1 LCEAAERLAGE
12 EEDVTEDVSGPG
24 GTVEAEIWELFDA
37 DEAVTDDIVFL
48 VAAALKSDDD
58 LAEQLGAD
66 AAAPQR
72 PATGTSDGPPPLRAF
87 LRSITVSGFR
97 GIGPS
102 ATLTLNPYRGITVI
116 SGRNGSGK
124 SSFAEALEYALT
136 GESYR
141 FAKRAKHWRDS
152 WRNLHAGEPA
162 AVQVDFAMESDDQ
175 RRGASAAVGV
185 EWTLGADLDGCRR
198 WSQVQAQKRET
209 VSALGWDQALITY
222 RPLMSYDE
230 LGGLLEDGPSNLY
243 DALNRLLGLDEIAD
257 ADDRLKNAEKRLGI
271 PRKTSNDS
279 RTRLVRLLD
288 ASPDPR
294 AAEVKRLI
302 ARRPYDLDAV
312 TATTLG
318 TESDRAAT
326 IARLRAIAK
335 LEVPDPA
342 QASQVANELRAAI
355 DASAAEADSA
365 ATAMAARA
373 TLLRQAL
380 HLHADIGDGPC
391 PLCEEG
397 TLDSEWRES
406 AQQRLAELDT
416 TTAQHLAVTQR
427 LARARGAAEGVFTAV
442 SRVPVVDDV
451 TVESLPAF
459 DQALVQAQST
469 PSNLSD
475 LPAHVE
481 SAAVTLAQTADAL
494 RTEAQAAAAELEDA
508 WAPVARAISAWV
520 ELETA
525 ARNDDGRLT
534 RVQAA
539 VQWLRTNAETLRQ
552 RRLAPVVDRAREIW
566 GRMRHE
572 SNVDLQGISLA
583 GASKRRKA
591 VVEGSVDGVP
601 AGALAVMSQG
611 ELHAL
616 ALALFIPRAMAADS
630 PFRFL
635 VLDDPIQAMDPAK
648 INGFLDVLV
657 DLSKTRQVIVFSHDD
672 RLPAAIRAR
681 SIPAQLLDVVRE
693 EGSVVVVKENE
704 SPAQRYIADATAVV
718 LDKDLDD
725 MVKRKAA
732 PGLFRMAVEA
742 AAHQRFFTERARQ
755 GGAYL
760 DSEKVW
766 EEAKTTQQRVA
777 LALTGS
783 ADSDVS
789 GWKSYRAHR
798 FPTMAICASGAH
810 NGAVLD
816 SSTLHDLRE
825 TVRDIM
831 ENR

>member
-1 LCEAAERLAGE
+1 MTGDETEA
-12 EEDVTEDVSGPG
+12 G

-37 DEAVTDDIVFL
+37 DEAVTDDIAFL
-48 VAAALKSDDD
+48 VAAALRSDED

-66 AAAPQR
+66 ASAPLR
-72 PATGTSDGPPPLRAF
+72 PPTSIADGPTPLRAF

-97 GIGPS
+97 GIGS
-102 ATLTLNPYRGITVI
+102 RATLTLNPYQGITVI

-124 SSFAEALEYALT
+124 SSFAEALELALT

-141 FAKRAKHWRDS
+141 FAKRARHWRDS
-152 WRNLHAGEPA
+152 WRNLHAGDPA
-162 AVQVDFAMESDDQ
+162 AIDVEFAMESDDQ
-175 RRGASAAVGV
+175 RSGARATVGV
-185 EWTLGADLDGCRR
+185 DWAADADLDGCRR
-198 WSQVQAQKRET
+198 WSQVQGRRREA

-230 LGGLLEDGPSNLY
+230 LGGLLEEGPSSLY

-257 ADDRLKNAEKRLGI
+257 ADNRLKDAEKLLMT
-271 PRKTSNDS
+271 PRKASNDN
-279 RTRLVRLLD
+279 RTRLVQLLD
-288 ASPDPR
+288 SSTDPR

-312 TATTLG
+312 TAVTLG
-318 TESDRAAT
+318 AASDRAIT
-326 IARLRAIAK
+326 ISRLRSIAR

-342 QASQVANELRAAI
+342 RAAEVAHDLREAI
-355 DASAAEADSA
+355 DSSAAEADSA
-365 ATAMAARA
+365 SEAMVARA
-373 TLLRQAL
+373 ALLRHAL
-380 HLHADIGDGPC
+380 NLHADLGDGRC

-397 TLDSEWRES
+397 TLDGRWRDSVER
-406 AQQRLAELDT
+406 RLGELD
-416 TTAQHLAVTQR
+416 AVTARHQAVMKR
-427 LARARGAAEGVFTAV
+427 LARARAAAEGFFATVSAV
-442 SRVPVVDDV
+442 PAVEDV
-451 TVESLPAF
+451 ALESLPAF
-459 DQALVQAQST
+459 GHALSQAQSV
-469 PSNLSD
+469 PGSLSD
-475 LPAHVE
+475 MPTHVE
-481 SAAVTLAQTADAL
+481 CAAVALAQAADAL
-494 RTEAQAAAAELEDA
+494 RAEAQTAVAAIEDS
-508 WAPVARAISAWV
+508 WAPLARAISAWV
-520 ELETA
+520 DLEIA
-525 ARNDDGRLT
+525 ARDNDDRLS
-534 RVQAA
+534 RVQTALR
-539 VQWLRTNAETLRQ
+539 WLRTNAETLRE
-552 RRLAPVVDRAREIW
+552 RRLAPVVDQARAIW

-572 SNVDLQGISLA
+572 SNVDLEGISLA
-583 GASKRRKA
+583 GSATRRRA

-616 ALALFIPRAMAADS
+616 ALALFIPRAMAAES

-693 EGSVVVVKENE
+693 ESSAVVVSENE

-718 LDKDLDD
+718 LDNDLDD
-725 MVKRKAA
+725 IVKRKAA

-742 AAHQRFFTERARQ
+742 AAHQRFFTEQARR
-755 GGAYL
+755 GARYI
-760 DSEKVW
+760 DSENIW

-777 LALTGS
+777 LALTGD
-783 ADSDVS
+783 ANSDVA

-798 FPTMAICASGAH
+798 FPILAICAAGAH
-810 NGAVLD
+810 NGAVLER
-816 SSTLHDLRE
+816 STLRDLRE
-825 TVRDIM
+825 TVRDIV